1 MTLTEL
7 AGIYYTEG
15 MKGSPIGLRQS
26 KKLFLRDLCYGNG
39 KFKPLRSLLKRM
51 GWYENR
57 RLTRPQLQLIYARLG
72 EA

>member
-1 MTLTEL
+1 
-7 AGIYYTEG
+7 

-26 KKLFLRDLCYGNG
+26 KKLFLRDLRYGNG

-57 RLTRPQLQLIYARLG
+57 RLTKPQLQLIYARLG

>member
-1 MTLTEL
+1 MTLSDL
-7 AGIYYTEG
+7 ARAYYSDG
-15 MKGSPIGLRQS
+15 CRGHPVGLRQS
-26 KKLFLRDLCYGNG
+26 QKLLLNDLRYGNG

-57 RLTRPQLQLIYARLG
+57 RLTRPQLQLIYNRLG